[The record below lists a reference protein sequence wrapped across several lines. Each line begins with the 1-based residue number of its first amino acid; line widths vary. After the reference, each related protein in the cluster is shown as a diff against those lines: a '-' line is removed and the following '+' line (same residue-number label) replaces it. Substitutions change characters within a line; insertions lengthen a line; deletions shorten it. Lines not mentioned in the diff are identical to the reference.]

1 MSKKQLA
8 LFIIL
13 FAVIFSLMVP
23 SFARRVY
30 FENTNKGAILSL
42 DYESIR
48 ESFDN
53 KKIPE
58 LLNDAKDKGIKTVTI
73 SIEDIKKDGI
83 SGFANDFDLALFID
97 AKNFSAEDA
106 PLIKKAAKGSN
117 LKYIN
122 LKGDFEDKLQGEVI
136 INSLS
141 RVIKENN
148 LILVVSETK
157 DQSANDIPSNG
168 YNHIKESAGGRIIRC
183 YDTSY
188 SANKKIDPNL
198 RFHQMLNSLK
208 DRNTHFINLVPFED
222 NSASKKDNY
231 YAMLSSVSLFTKE
244 ASDEGYILNDF
255 EPDFNGYSTMLELNL
270 ALGFILCI
278 LLSYIMLI
286 ILFGNVC
293 SIIKVIFSISS
304 IVGFAFPF
312 VMSYASELF
321 YPLILAVVSSCFVI
335 SLSFYAVK
343 KYSQKGFAFC
353 LVLTLAVS
361 LAGFFLRGFS
371 LSAVLSGADYYLY
384 FKTFRGVKLSLIIP
398 VFYSAFAYV
407 KIFGFSKPEIKKQ
420 INARGIILIFS
431 GVILLFAAVFIYIMR
446 SGNSIVSGIEI
457 NIRNSLDVLMGIRPR
472 TKEFLIGWPCLW
484 LFVWYK
490 TNTKQDFIP
499 LVLSLGVAILSSSV
513 INSFC
518 HVFTPAMSI
527 YNRTVKGFILS
538 VPIAILILL
547 VNIMVCKLL
556 KVNNN
561 K

>member
-30 FENTNKGAILSL
+30 FENANKGAILSL
-42 DYESIR
+42 DYDSVKADFE
-48 ESFDN
+48 D

-58 LLNDAKDKGIKTVTI
+58 LLNDAKDKGIKAVTI
-73 SIEDIKKDGI
+73 NIEDIKKDEVLNFTNG
-83 SGFANDFDLALFID
+83 FDLALFID
-97 AKNFSAEDA
+97 AQKFRAEDI
-106 PLIKKAAKGSN
+106 PLINKLTN

-122 LKGDFEDKLQGEVI
+122 LKGNFEDKLQGEVI

-157 DQSANDIPSNG
+157 DQSANDIPSIG

-188 SANKKIDPNL
+188 SANERVNPNL

-208 DRNTHFINLVPFED
+208 DRNTHFINLVPFQD
-222 NSASKKDNY
+222 DSASKKDNY
-231 YAMLSSVSLFTKE
+231 YALLSSVSLFTKE
-244 ASDEGYILNDF
+244 ASDEGYLF
-255 EPDFNGYSTMLELNL
+255 AGFKPDFNGYSTMLELNL

-278 LLSYIMLI
+278 LLCYIMLV
-286 ILFGNVC
+286 ILFGNVGL
-293 SIIKVIFSISS
+293 IIKVILSISS
-304 IVGFAFPF
+304 IVGFAFSF
-312 VMSYASELF
+312 VMPYAAELF

-384 FKTFRGVKLSLIIP
+384 FKTFRGVKLSLVIP
-398 VFYSAFAYV
+398 VFYAAFAYV
-407 KIFGFSKPEIKKQ
+407 KIFGFSKPKIEKQ
-420 INARGIILIFS
+420 INTKNIILILS
-431 GVILLFAAVFIYIMR
+431 GIVFLFAAAFIYIMR
-446 SGNSIVSGIEI
+446 SGNSIVSGVEI

-527 YNRTVKGFILS
+527 YHRTVNGFILS
-538 VPIAILILL
+538 VPTAILILL

>member
-8 LFIIL
+8 LLIIL
-13 FAVIFSLMVP
+13 FAVIFSLMAP

-30 FENTNKGAILSL
+30 FENANRGVILSL
-42 DYESIR
+42 DYDSVKADFEG
-48 ESFDN
+48 

-83 SGFANDFDLALFID
+83 SGFDNGLDLALFID
-97 AKNFSAEDA
+97 AQKFRAEDI
-106 PLIKKAAKGSN
+106 PLINKLTN

-122 LKGDFEDKLQGEVI
+122 LLGDFKDQLQGKEI

-141 RVIKENN
+141 RIIKENN

-157 DQSANDIPSNG
+157 EQLANDIPLAG
-168 YNHIKESAGGRIIRC
+168 YNHIRESAGGRIIRC

-188 SANKKIDPNL
+188 SANEKINPDL

-208 DRNTHFINLVPFED
+208 DRNTHFVNLVPFED
-222 NSASKKDNY
+222 DKASKKDNY

-244 ASDEGYILNDF
+244 ASEEGYIFSGF
-255 EPDFNGYSTMLELNL
+255 EPDFDGYRTMSELNL

-278 LLSYIMLI
+278 LLCYIMLA
-286 ILFGNVC
+286 ILFGNAGL
-293 SIIKVIFSISS
+293 IIKIILAISS
-304 IVGFAFPF
+304 LAGFAFPF
-312 VMSYASELF
+312 VMPYAAELF

-343 KYSQKGFAFC
+343 KYSQKGFAYC
-353 LVLTLAVS
+353 LILTLAVS

-371 LSAVLSGADYYLY
+371 LSVILSGADYYFY

-398 VFYSAFAYV
+398 VFYSAFAYI
-407 KIFGFSKPEIKKQ
+407 KIFGYSKPEFKKQ
-420 INARGIILIFS
+420 VNAKNIILMFSGIIFLS
-431 GVILLFAAVFIYIMR
+431 AAAFIYIMR
-446 SGNSIVSGIEI
+446 SGNSMVSGYET

-484 LFVWYK
+484 LFVWYRV
-490 TNTKQDFIP
+490 NTKQSFIP
-499 LVLSLGVAILSSSV
+499 FVLSLGIAILSSSV

-518 HVFTPAMSI
+518 HVFTPVVSI
-527 YNRTVKGFILS
+527 YQRTVNGFILS
-538 VPIAILILL
+538 VPIAILILF
-547 VNIMVCKLL
+547 VNIMVCKIL
-556 KVNNN
+556 KVNN
-561 K
+561 KM